1 MKIGTIYDITFS
13 TNRADTGALAN
24 ADSTPIVRVT
34 ENGTNLAYTPTVTSL
49 TT

>member
-1 MKIGTIYDITFS
+1 MKIGTIYDISFS
-13 TNRADTGALAN
+13 TNRADTGALSN